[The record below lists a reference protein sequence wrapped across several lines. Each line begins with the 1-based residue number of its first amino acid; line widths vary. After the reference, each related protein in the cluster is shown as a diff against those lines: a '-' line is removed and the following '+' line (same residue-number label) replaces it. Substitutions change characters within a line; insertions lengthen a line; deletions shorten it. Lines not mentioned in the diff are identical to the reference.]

1 MNDTIITAFQLC
13 GIGLGFG
20 LGGPCL
26 VTCLPFTLSLAVGE
40 VAKPGT
46 ALRSRFLFLGG
57 RLCAYLVLGAAAGLS
72 GGLLQ
77 RFSTPD
83 FGLRAHLL
91 AGILSIVLSMVM
103 AWDLWKKPGPA
114 GCATRRRPAWASAGF
129 FPLGFFVGIVPCGP
143 LASLLVS
150 IALISKT
157 ALAGLCFA
165 GAFGVG
171 TCVAGAAT
179 FGVLHLMLA
188 LPRKTVRQDRLMVV
202 GKAISAIVL
211 FGMGVF
217 IVLHELLG

>member
-1 MNDTIITAFQLC
+1 MNDTIITAVQLC

-26 VTCLPFTLSLAVGE
+26 VTCLPFTLSLAVGD
-40 VAKPGT
+40 VAKPGA
-46 ALRSRFLFLGG
+46 ALRSLTLFLGG

-83 FGLRAHLL
+83 FSLRAHVL
-91 AGILSIVLSMVM
+91 AGILSIVLSMIV

-114 GCATRRRPAWASAGF
+114 GCAARRRPTWAPAGL

-171 TCVAGAAT
+171 TCVAGATT
-179 FGVLHLMLA
+179 FGVLYLILA
-188 LPRKTVRQDRLMVV
+188 RPCKAVRQNRLMAA
-202 GKAISAIVL
+202 GRGLSALIL

-217 IVLHELLG
+217 LVLHELLG